1 MKLLIVVDMQN
12 DFIDGSLGTPEAQSI
27 VPNVVSKIQHWNGD
41 IIQTMDIHDDTYLLT
56 NEGLHLPIRH
66 CLEGSDGCATHS
78 AVSKAIRE
86 ARRGWKIY
94 QKDTFGC
101 EQLARDLQTAGYDYI
116 ELVGVCTDICV
127 IANAIL
133 LKTFLPEVTI
143 AVNTDCCAG
152 TTPENHDAA
161 MHVMRSCQIDIV

>member
-1 MKLLIVVDMQN
+1 MKLLVVVDMQN
-12 DFIDGSLGTPEAQSI
+12 DFIDGSLGSSEAQAI
-27 VPNVVSKIQHWNGD
+27 VPHVCEKIRHWDGD

-56 NEGLHLPIRH
+56 NEGMHLPIRH
-66 CLEGSDGCATHS
+66 CLEGSDGCATYS
-78 AVSKAIRE
+78 AVSKAIRY

-143 AVNTDCCAG
+143 AVDTDCCAG

-161 MHVMRSCQIDIV
+161 IHVMRSCQIDIV